1 MEEGRSSG
9 VNISDVIEVIETDE
23 MYGGA
28 PPHSNGESD
37 SRRPRAYV
45 KIIEQP
51 ASKALR
57 FRYECE
63 GRSAGSIPGVNSTP
77 ENKTYPG
84 IQIVGHHGRAV
95 VVVSCVTK
103 DAPYRPHPH
112 NLVGKEGCSRGVCT
126 LKMNTDTITFSNLGI
141 QCVKKKDIEEA
152 LKVREEIRVDPFRT
166 GFSHKVQPSSID
178 LNSVRLCFQVFLEGP
193 KKEEFTI
200 PLRPI
205 VSDPIYD
212 KKAMSD
218 LTICKLSDC
227 SASVAGGREIILLCE
242 KVAKEDIQV
251 RFYEERDG
259 DLFWEALGD
268 FQPTQVH
275 KQVAIS
281 FRTPKYKNIDVEKP
295 VKVWVQLRR
304 PSDGAV
310 SESVPFQFVPL
321 DSGRAT
327 FWSLRRVMSK
337 KGDYNTFSRILN
349 ETSFLT
355 PETQKRKLDS
365 ITPSVVENF
374 SEGKK
379 PLLDQPAFDQRNRKD
394 ALISGGNLIVVPGQE
409 RNESPSSTT
418 NTETA
423 NGNAMDISGDEYVG
437 LRESGSKAVV
447 LPGPTGLGKKM
458 DDLFVVP
465 AADEEM
471 KEPVKRTNTDEN
483 SQSFNDLITQVAELD
498 EIYAETQERLIM
510 SQTELTPQLED
521 IIDCRETFRD
531 DMTYSSMQMAM
542 KNPVEPIDSRSYE
555 DVPVIQ
561 GPVIDISKGKVVEK
575 EEPEEKLPP
584 LPPKRVK
591 KTPPRRPEESSSLLR
606 DLPKTPDSGKTKQN
620 LFQRLF
626 SKNKAGASKMKTSP
640 SSDAVKSPRRKSMTS
655 PTEESKSFG
664 KWFHQSAS
672 AKNLTDLT
680 VNPTANGVSVKANEK
695 FNGNNE
701 KTSDIGD
708 GEKVDKE
715 SEDYL
720 LSKDDLELGLDL
732 TEAENYALY
741 TTLAPHASMTE
752 LDEISF
758 YYSPVE
764 KGKILT
770 DAQEEVRQRMRE
782 VEMKSAAMQEN
793 VT

>member
-1 MEEGRSSG
+1 MDAERSSG

-23 MYGGA
+23 MYAGA
-28 PPHSNGESD
+28 LPNNGEPD

-84 IQIVGHHGRAV
+84 IQIVGHNGRAV

-126 LKMNTDTITFSNLGI
+126 LKMNSDTITFSNLGI

-227 SASVAGGREIILLCE
+227 SASVAGGKEIILLCE
-242 KVAKEDIQV
+242 KVAKEDIQI

-259 DLFWEALGD
+259 DLFWEGLGD

-310 SESVPFQFVPL
+310 SESVPFQFIPL

-327 FWSLRRVMSK
+327 FWSLKRVLSK
-337 KGDYNTFSRILN
+337 KGDYNTFSKILN
-349 ETSFLT
+349 ENAPLT
-355 PETQKRKLDS
+355 PETQKRKFESL
-365 ITPSVVENF
+365 TANSVC
-374 SEGKK
+374 EGKK
-379 PLLDQPAFDQRNRKD
+379 PLLERPDFGNRKD
-394 ALISGGNLIVVPGQE
+394 SLISGGSLVVVPNQDNSTMDSKTVAKTQNLERLEQE
-409 RNESPSSTT
+409 NPRNNFINDKESMRT
-418 NTETA
+418 
-423 NGNAMDISGDEYVG
+423 GNNQSIHESNKRPDEVYNSNVEDRFSQNEIKG
-437 LRESGSKAVV
+437 IQNNS
-447 LPGPTGLGKKM
+447 
-458 DDLFVVP
+458 
-465 AADEEM
+465 
-471 KEPVKRTNTDEN
+471 EPNDN

-498 EIYAETQERLIM
+498 EIYAETREKLILSHPELDNHLENM
-510 SQTELTPQLED
+510 SV
-521 IIDCRETFRD
+521 DCRDSFRD
-531 DMTYSSMQMAM
+531 NQTYTSLQLAM
-542 KNPVEPIDSRSYE
+542 KNPIESMESRCYE

-561 GPVIDISKGKVVEK
+561 GPLININENKLMSKMSSM
-575 EEPEEKLPP
+575 EEKLPP

-591 KTPPRRPEESSSLLR
+591 KTPPRRPDDSPLHK
-606 DLPKTPDSGKTKQN
+606 DLPKTPESTKTKQN
-620 LFQRLF
+620 LFQKLF
-626 SKNKAGASKMKTSP
+626 SSKNKVPNSVKMKTSQ
-640 SSDAVKSPRRKSMTS
+640 SSESLKSADHKPAS
-655 PTEESKSFG
+655 PNTLNTSKSSLNVG
-664 KWFHQSAS
+664 ENKTANEKSLNKWFHQSLENQPNKDGFAVS
-672 AKNLTDLT
+672 SPDDLT
-680 VNPTANGVSVKANEK
+680 AKTEK
-695 FNGNNE
+695 DQVE
-701 KTSDIGD
+701 
-708 GEKVDKE
+708 KE
-715 SEDYL
+715 SEGYL
-720 LSKDDLELGLDL
+720 LTRDDLELGMDL

-741 TTLAPHASMTE
+741 TSIAPHASMTE

-770 DAQEEVRQRMRE
+770 GNDFNNKLKDI
-782 VEMKSAAMQEN
+782 EMKTVTRPQN